1 MQEKIRKFIEEFHMI
16 EEGDTVL
23 AAVSGG
29 ADSLCLLLLLH
40 DLCAEMK
47 FGLCVVHVEHG
58 IRGEESLKDAVFVE
72 KICGEM
78 HIPCKVCRCRALEY
92 AGQHKLTVE
101 EAARKLRYQLFDET
115 AKEFGANKIAVA
127 HNQNDCAETML
138 FHLARGS
145 GLLGLCGI
153 RPVRGQIIRPLLCV
167 ARGEI
172 EEYLAGKGRDFC
184 IDRTNEELQYTRN
197 KIRRQVLPLLV
208 QINTNA
214 VTHMNQAAA
223 FVAEAAELMEVLS
236 RRAAEKYICRYDNK
250 ISISREL
257 LTEPPAVVRTVL
269 YSVLTEAA
277 QSSKDI
283 SGIHVRQL
291 WDLFARQNGK
301 EADLPYGLRARRT
314 YEGILLQMGEEA
326 QRQRGTM
333 PVSWELPPD
342 GSLSISSY
350 GYTIHTRIIEKM
362 PQNEE
367 IPKKMYTKWLDYDK
381 IKNTTRL
388 RTRQEGDYLVINR
401 EGKRKKLKK
410 YFIDEKIPAD
420 QREQILLLADGA
432 HILWVIGYRISEDVK
447 VTEHTKRILEIRVD
461 GGEKSE

>member
-1 MQEKIRKFIEEFHMI
+1 
-16 EEGDTVL
+16 
-23 AAVSGG
+23 
-29 ADSLCLLLLLH
+29 
-40 DLCAEMK
+40 
-47 FGLCVVHVEHG
+47 
-58 IRGEESLKDAVFVE
+58 
-72 KICGEM
+72 
-78 HIPCKVCRCRALEY
+78 
-92 AGQHKLTVE
+92 
-101 EAARKLRYQLFDET
+101 
-115 AKEFGANKIAVA
+115 
-127 HNQNDCAETML
+127 
-138 FHLARGS
+138 
-145 GLLGLCGI
+145 
-153 RPVRGQIIRPLLCV
+153 
-167 ARGEI
+167 
-172 EEYLAGKGRDFC
+172 
-184 IDRTNEELQYTRN
+184 
-197 KIRRQVLPLLV
+197 
-208 QINTNA
+208 
-214 VTHMNQAAA
+214 
-223 FVAEAAELMEVLS
+223 MEVLS
-236 RRAAEKYICRYDNK
+236 RRAAEKYICRYENK

-283 SGIHVRQL
+283 SGIHVQQL

-350 GYTIHTRIIEKM
+350 GYTIHTRIIEKV

>member
-115 AKEFGANKIAVA
+115 ATEFGANKIAVA

-153 RPVRGQIIRPLLCV
+153 RPVRGQIIRPGTYSAC
-167 ARGEI
+167 A
-172 EEYLAGKGRDFC
+172 
-184 IDRTNEELQYTRN
+184 NQY
-197 KIRRQVLPLLV
+197 K
-208 QINTNA
+208 
-214 VTHMNQAAA
+214 
-223 FVAEAAELMEVLS
+223 
-236 RRAAEKYICRYDNK
+236 CRYAYEPGG
-250 ISISREL
+250 SICGGGGR
-257 LTEPPAVVRTVL
+257 
-269 YSVLTEAA
+269 
-277 QSSKDI
+277 
-283 SGIHVRQL
+283 
-291 WDLFARQNGK
+291 
-301 EADLPYGLRARRT
+301 
-314 YEGILLQMGEEA
+314 
-326 QRQRGTM
+326 
-333 PVSWELPPD
+333 
-342 GSLSISSY
+342 
-350 GYTIHTRIIEKM
+350 
-362 PQNEE
+362 
-367 IPKKMYTKWLDYDK
+367 
-381 IKNTTRL
+381 
-388 RTRQEGDYLVINR
+388 
-401 EGKRKKLKK
+401 
-410 YFIDEKIPAD
+410 
-420 QREQILLLADGA
+420 ADGGIKPA
-432 HILWVIGYRISEDVK
+432 GSRKIHL
-447 VTEHTKRILEIRVD
+447 
-461 GGEKSE
+461 

>member
-145 GLLGLCGI
+145 GSWGCVEYVPCAGRLF
-153 RPVRGQIIRPLLCV
+153 VRFCALPAGRLRNILP
-167 ARGEI
+167 
-172 EEYLAGKGRDFC
+172 GKGGTSALTGRM
-184 IDRTNEELQYTRN
+184 RN
-197 KIRRQVLPLLV
+197 FNIPETKFAVRYFLCLCKSIQMPL
-208 QINTNA
+208 
-214 VTHMNQAAA
+214 
-223 FVAEAAELMEVLS
+223 
-236 RRAAEKYICRYDNK
+236 
-250 ISISREL
+250 
-257 LTEPPAVVRTVL
+257 
-269 YSVLTEAA
+269 
-277 QSSKDI
+277 
-283 SGIHVRQL
+283 
-291 WDLFARQNGK
+291 
-301 EADLPYGLRARRT
+301 
-314 YEGILLQMGEEA
+314 
-326 QRQRGTM
+326 
-333 PVSWELPPD
+333 
-342 GSLSISSY
+342 
-350 GYTIHTRIIEKM
+350 RI
-362 PQNEE
+362 
-367 IPKKMYTKWLDYDK
+367 
-381 IKNTTRL
+381 
-388 RTRQEGDYLVINR
+388 
-401 EGKRKKLKK
+401 
-410 YFIDEKIPAD
+410 
-420 QREQILLLADGA
+420 
-432 HILWVIGYRISEDVK
+432 
-447 VTEHTKRILEIRVD
+447 
-461 GGEKSE
+461 